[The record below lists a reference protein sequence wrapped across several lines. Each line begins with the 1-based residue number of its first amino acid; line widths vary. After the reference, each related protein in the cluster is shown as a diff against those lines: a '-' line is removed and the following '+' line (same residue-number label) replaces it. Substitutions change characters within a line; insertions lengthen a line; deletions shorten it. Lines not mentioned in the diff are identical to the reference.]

1 MCTLCL
7 HLNLNPQGALSFC
20 PKTDTKNIRYIYDYN
35 CLARIYFAG
44 ITTVVAVH
52 ISATKTNKKTRTSP
66 KRRALVP
73 GLHEYIA
80 GGPDRAEPIKALT
93 LTRTVT
99 KAKIG
104 SRG

>member
-1 MCTLCL
+1 MGDGDVTRQEVGLGTCVRTLCL

-44 ITTVVAVH
+44 ITTVVTVH

-66 KRRALVP
+66 KRRALIPVLHP
-73 GLHEYIA
+73 YMPVVLTGLSQ
-80 GGPDRAEPIKALT
+80 
-93 LTRTVT
+93 
-99 KAKIG
+99 
-104 SRG
+104 SRR

>member
-52 ISATKTNKKTRTSP
+52 NYPARFYHGQI
-66 KRRALVP
+66 V
-73 GLHEYIA
+73 
-80 GGPDRAEPIKALT
+80 
-93 LTRTVT
+93 TVAAVQNT
-99 KAKIG
+99 VI
-104 SRG
+104 